1 MSSYSFSDVAVQDL
15 EKLCEY
21 LAQSEPKVAGK
32 IFDAIRQKCNLVAGF
47 PLMGKSYAQLA
58 PNLRGFIVDEYIIF
72 YYPRTDG
79 IDVARVVSGY
89 RDLDSLF

>member
-1 MSSYSFSDVAVQDL
+1 
-15 EKLCEY
+15 
-21 LAQSEPKVAGK
+21 
-32 IFDAIRQKCNLVAGF
+32 
-47 PLMGKSYAQLA
+47 MGKSYVWLA
-58 PNLRGFIVDEYIIF
+58 PNLRGFMVDEYIIF